1 MQGVRR
7 VFVTG
12 ATGFVGHALLQR
24 LCASGHRVRCLVRR
38 GSEAAL
44 RGHGAIERIE
54 GDILTRRSLEEG
66 MAGCDAVIH
75 LVGIIREQRG
85 SGVTFERVHV
95 EGTSR
100 VLEAATAV
108 GIRRYLHMSA
118 LGTRPGATARYHRTK
133 WTAEEAVRNS
143 GLEWTIFRP
152 SIIYG
157 HGDGFVTMLASMVRR
172 LPAVPVIGSGRQRL
186 QPIPVDQV
194 AAGFAAALE
203 LATTI
208 KQTYEVGG
216 PEPVTMLELLDLI
229 GRALGRRR
237 VLKIHAPVAVVSPFV
252 RLLHPFPGFPVTPD
266 QLVMLGED
274 SVCDPRPF
282 FDTFTLD
289 PVPLAVGL
297 ERMLG
302 K

>member
-1 MQGVRR
+1 MNALR

-12 ATGFVGHALLQR
+12 ATGFVGHALVQR
-24 LCASGHRVRCLVRR
+24 LCAGGHMVRCLVRR
-38 GSEAAL
+38 GSETAL
-44 RGHGAIERIE
+44 RGQGAIERIE
-54 GDILTRRSLEEG
+54 GDILARSSLEEG

-95 EGTSR
+95 EGTSQ
-100 VLEAATAV
+100 VLQAATAV

-118 LGTRPGATARYHRTK
+118 LGTRPGATSTYHRTK

-172 LPAVPVIGSGRQRL
+172 MPAVVVIGSGRQRL

-194 AAGFAAALE
+194 AAGFAGALD
-203 LATTI
+203 LPTTI

-216 PEPVTMLELLDLI
+216 PEPVTMIELLDLI

-237 VLKIHAPVAVVSPFV
+237 VLKIHVPVGAVSPFV
-252 RLLHPFPGFPVTPD
+252 RLLHPLPGFPVTPD

-274 SVCDPRPF
+274 SVCDSRPF

-297 ERMLG
+297 ERMLA

>member
-1 MQGVRR
+1 MHGVRR

-24 LCASGHRVRCLVRR
+24 LCASGHMVRCLVRR
-38 GSEAAL
+38 GSETAL
-44 RGHGAIERIE
+44 HGQGAIERIE
-54 GDILTRRSLEEG
+54 GDILTRRGLEEG

-85 SGVTFERVHV
+85 AGVTFERVHV
-95 EGTSR
+95 EGTSQ
-100 VLEAATAV
+100 VLQAATAV

-118 LGTRPGATARYHRTK
+118 LGTRPRATSSYHRTK

-172 LPAVPVIGSGRQRL
+172 MPAGPVIGRGRQRL

-194 AAGFAAALE
+194 AAGFADALE
-203 LATTI
+203 LPTTI
-208 KQTYEVGG
+208 KQTYEIGG
-216 PEPVTMLELLDLI
+216 PEPVTMLDLLDLI

-237 VLKIHAPVAVVSPFV
+237 VLKIHVPIALVSPFV
-252 RLLHPFPGFPVTPD
+252 HLLHPLPSFPVTPD

-282 FDTFTLD
+282 FETFTLD

-297 ERMLG
+297 ERMLA

>member
-1 MQGVRR
+1 MHALR

-24 LCASGHRVRCLVRR
+24 LCASGHAVRCLVRR
-38 GSEAAL
+38 GSETAL
-44 RGHGAIERIE
+44 RGQGAIERIE
-54 GDILTRRSLEEG
+54 GDVLMREGLEEG

-75 LVGIIREQRG
+75 LVGIIREQPG
-85 SGVTFERVHV
+85 TGVTFERVHV
-95 EGTSR
+95 EGTLQ
-100 VLEAATAV
+100 VLQAATAV

-118 LGTRPGATARYHRTK
+118 LGARPGAASSYHRTK
-133 WTAEEAVRNS
+133 WTAEEAVRSS

-157 HGDGFVTMLASMVRR
+157 RGDGFVTMLASMVRR
-172 LPAVPVIGSGRQRL
+172 MPAVPVIGSGRQRL
-186 QPIPVDQV
+186 QPIPVEQV
-194 AAGFAAALE
+194 AAGFAGALE
-203 LATTI
+203 LPATI
-208 KQTYEVGG
+208 KQTYAVGG
-216 PEPVTMLELLDLI
+216 PEPVTMIELLDLI

-237 VLKIHAPVAVVSPFV
+237 VRKLHVPVGVVSPFV
-252 RLLHPFPGFPVTPD
+252 RLLHSLPGFPITPD

-274 SVCDPRPF
+274 SVCDHRPF
-282 FDTFTLD
+282 FETFTLD

-297 ERMLG
+297 ERMLA